1 MTDYPLAN
9 GRLAAI
15 AGALLVLA
23 GCVALMGIISAE
35 TFYPGYSTARN
46 AISDLGASEP
56 PNSVIL
62 QPSATIFN
70 LTMIL
75 TGLLVIGAAL
85 ALGRAGFVWP
95 ATVPLGL
102 FGLGALLVGIF
113 PGNWGNIHALAAL
126 LTFVAGGVAAIAS
139 VVAVRGPLRIIA
151 PVLGAISLLTLA
163 SYYALGGASPM
174 TAFGPGGL
182 ERWIAYPVLLFVLA
196 FGGYLMGAAGSPV
209 TVTRA
214 A

>member
-1 MTDYPLAN
+1 MTDYPLSY
-9 GRLAAI
+9 GRFAAI

-35 TFYPGYSTARN
+35 TFYPGYSTASN
-46 AISDLGASEP
+46 AISDLGATEP

-62 QPSATIFN
+62 QPSATIFD
-70 LTMIL
+70 LTMIA

-85 ALGRAGFVWP
+85 ALGRAGFVWS

-102 FGLGALLVGIF
+102 FGLGAFLVGIF
-113 PGNWGNIHALAAL
+113 PGNWGTVHALAAL
-126 LTFVAGGVAAIAS
+126 LTFIAGGVSAIAAAT
-139 VVAVRGPLRIIA
+139 VIRGPLRYITA
-151 PVLGAISLLTLA
+151 ALGAISLLTLA
-163 SYYALGGASPM
+163 SYYVLGIASPM
-174 TAFGPGGL
+174 AAFGLGGL

-196 FGGYLMGAAGSPV
+196 FGGYLMGAAREAV
-209 TVTRA
+209 AVTRA

>member
-1 MTDYPLAN
+1 MTDSPLAN
-9 GRLAAI
+9 GRLVSI

-70 LTMIL
+70 LTMIV
-75 TGLLVIGAAL
+75 TGLLVLASAL
-85 ALGRAGFVWP
+85 VLGRAGFVWV
-95 ATVPLGL
+95 ATLPLGL

-113 PGNWGNIHALAAL
+113 PGNWGTVHALSAL
-126 LTFVAGGVAAIAS
+126 LTFVAGAVAAIAAAP
-139 VVAVRGPLRIIA
+139 VVRPPFRYMA
-151 PVLGAISLLTLA
+151 PVLGAISLLTLV
-163 SYYALGGASPM
+163 SFYVLGDSSPMLALGE
-174 TAFGPGGL
+174 GGL

-196 FGGYLMGAAGSPV
+196 FGGYLMGDAERSPAA
-209 TVTRA
+209 
-214 A
+214 

>member
-1 MTDYPLAN
+1 MTDYPLGY

-35 TFYPGYSTARN
+35 TLYPGYSTARN

-56 PNSVIL
+56 PNSIIV

-70 LTMIL
+70 LTMLI
-75 TGLLVIGAAL
+75 TGLLVVGAAV
-85 ALGRAGFVWP
+85 ALGRAGFVWM

-102 FGLGALLVGIF
+102 FGLGAFLVGVF
-113 PGNWGNIHALAAL
+113 PGNYGTIHALAAL
-126 LTFVAGGVAAIAS
+126 LTFVAGAVSAIAAAT
-139 VVAVRGPLRIIA
+139 VFRGPLRVIA
-151 PVLGAISLLTLA
+151 PVLGAVSLLTLL
-163 SYYALGGASPM
+163 SYYVLGPASPM
-174 TAFGPGGL
+174 FAFGPGGL
-182 ERWIAYPVLLFVLA
+182 ERWIAYPVVLFVLA
-196 FGGYLMGAAGSPV
+196 YGGYLMGAAREPGLI
-209 TVTRA
+209 RA